1 MKRRVRGEKV
11 AAELKCEKVRRR
23 LSLKV
28 LRGSRTGKDRLC
40 ELGFGCVSRQNGKK
54 QTRRGLSWG
63 L

>member
-1 MKRRVRGEKV
+1 MKRRVRDEKV

-40 ELGFGCVSRQNGKK
+40 ELGLDVFRDRTGKSK
-54 QTRRGLSWG
+54 RIGV
-63 L
+63 